1 MWDAPKLRNAQ
12 LCVAALLEAGSPVS
26 RIDVSNAQ
34 HSAMQSIDWPSGT
47 LWGAWTKGCL
57 PRAARGRSWQEFV
70 NGLEAAATRHGVDLS
85 SVARNVPNDEPSTW
99 HSELY
104 EELLEVWQPQEA
116 SRGESDAQLRE
127 QAEPERI
134 ARRVA
139 ASYRC
144 LLGVDAEPGDEEFFP
159 ETKDYRLY
167 NVLPRSR

>member
-1 MWDAPKLRNAQ
+1 MA
-12 LCVAALLEAGSPVS
+12 
-26 RIDVSNAQ
+26 
-34 HSAMQSIDWPSGT
+34 

-57 PRAARGRSWQEFV
+57 PRAARGGSWQEFV
-70 NGLEAAATRHGVDLS
+70 SGLEDAATRHGVDLG
-85 SVARNVPNDEPSTW
+85 SVARHVPYDEPSTW
-99 HSELY
+99 QSELY
-104 EELLEVWQPQEA
+104 EKLLVVRLAQEA
-116 SRGESDAQLRE
+116 SRGDESDAQLRE

-134 ARRVA
+134 ARRLA